1 MRPPTPNSTLCTWN
15 VSSPV
20 QWNESLAG
28 SESPLAF
35 LIHVNLKVGPTY
47 YNLPE
52 DEKLHTMKGGEADV
66 GSVVA

>member
-1 MRPPTPNSTLCTWN
+1 MYLECVKPSTLKA
-15 VSSPV
+15 
-20 QWNESLAG
+20 WNESLAG

-52 DEKLHTMKGGEADV
+52 DEKLHTMKAGG
-66 GSVVA
+66 G

>member
-1 MRPPTPNSTLCTWN
+1 
-15 VSSPV
+15 V

-52 DEKLHTMKGGEADV
+52 DEKLHTMKAGEADV